1 MTSDD
6 QSRDSVLQVRNLS
19 KCYPGVKALDDV
31 SLDLERGR
39 AHALVGENGAGK
51 STLMRIL
58 AGLEW
63 PDAGEIRFQGRRL
76 HLRSPHDALRA
87 GISMI
92 HQELMPFP
100 DLTVAE
106 NLLIGQEPGSRFP
119 GWINRRALH
128 REAAGCLE
136 RLGVR
141 VSPESRMRDL
151 SVAEMQTVEI
161 AKALAH
167 RTRILI
173 MDEPSSALSDREVD
187 RLIEVIRDLK
197 TQGVSVIYI
206 SHRLDE
212 IFRIADTVTVLR
224 DGRHIATHPISAV
237 DPDRLVALMVGRAL
251 NAGARPTPSAPG
263 KVALSVRG
271 LARTGEYRDVSFQVR
286 HGEVLGLAGL
296 MGAGRTEVVNALYG
310 LTPADAGEIQVQG
323 KPVQIASPRD
333 ALNHGIAWVSEDRK
347 GFGLV
352 LTMSVKHN
360 LTLANLDRC
369 SRGIV
374 IDRREEN
381 RIATDRIQAF
391 AIRTQGPDQPVEF
404 LSGGNQQKVVI
415 AKALLTEPDI
425 LILDEPTRGI
435 DIGAKAEVYA
445 IISRLAREGK
455 AIILVSSELSEILA
469 LSDRILVLRAGT
481 IAAELDPRQ
490 TTQEEILKWA
500 MPD

>member
-1 MTSDD
+1 
-6 QSRDSVLQVRNLS
+6 VRNLS
-19 KCYPGVKALDDV
+19 KTFPGVKALDGV
-31 SLDLERGR
+31 SLDLDRGQV
-39 AHALVGENGAGK
+39 HALVGENGAGK
-51 STLMRIL
+51 STLMKIL
-58 AGLEW
+58 AGLDV
-63 PDAGEIRFQGRRL
+63 PDAGEIRFKGRRL
-76 HLRSPHDALRA
+76 HLRSPHDALQA
-87 GISMI
+87 GLSMI

-106 NLLIGQEPGSRFP
+106 NLLIGREPASRFP
-119 GWINRRALH
+119 GWIDRRAMN
-128 REAAGCLE
+128 REATRWLE
-136 RLGVR
+136 RLGVV
-141 VSPESRMRDL
+141 VSPMTRMRDL

-167 RTRILI
+167 RAEMII

-187 RLIEVIRDLK
+187 RLLEVIRDLK
-197 TQGVSVIYI
+197 TQGVAVIYI

-212 IFRIADTVTVLR
+212 VFRIADTVTVLR
-224 DGRHIATHPISAV
+224 DGRHIATHRVGDLTRDQLI
-237 DPDRLVALMVGRAL
+237 ALMVGRELSTA
-251 NAGARPTPSAPG
+251 ATQRA
-263 KVALSVRG
+263 VAKGDVVLSVRR
-271 LARTGEYRDVSFQVR
+271 LVKEDRIQEVSFDVR

-296 MGAGRTEVVNALYG
+296 MGAGRTDVVNAIYG
-310 LTPADAGEIQVQG
+310 LAPADAGEVQVKG
-323 KPVQIASPRD
+323 RPVRIASPRE
-333 ALNHGIAWVSEDRK
+333 ALNQGIALVSEDRK

-360 LTLANLDRC
+360 LTLANLDRY
-369 SRGIV
+369 SRGV
-374 IDRREEN
+374 FIDHREEN
-381 RIATDRIQAF
+381 RVATDRIQAF
-391 AIRTQGPDQPVEF
+391 AIKTQGLDQTVEF

-445 IISRLAREGK
+445 IISQLAREGK

-469 LSDRILVLRAGT
+469 LSDRILVMREGT